1 MAAPLPSSAGK
12 CVFIHLLDANQGHP
26 LQTWPFADRDV
37 ISIGRSDE
45 NDIVIVDPQVSRN
58 HVRLV
63 LSDGVWA
70 LHSIGRHGTLIDDR
84 VVSEAKLEHLTVF
97 RLGAG
102 GPMLRFDTM
111 ALPQRRSETIDN
123 FNADILSILEV
134 DEARTQHEVNQIAEN
149 DLFRQLQEQSRLI
162 KAKGNPTDRS

>member
-12 CVFIHLLDANQGHP
+12 CVFIHLLDGNQGHP
-26 LQTWPFADRDV
+26 LQTWRFADRDV
-37 ISIGRSDE
+37 ISIGRNDE

-63 LSDGVWA
+63 LSDGLWA
-70 LHSIGRHGTLIDDR
+70 LQSTGRHGTLIDDR
-84 VVSEAKLEHLTVF
+84 VVSEAMLEHLTVF

-123 FNADILSILEV
+123 FNADILSMLEV
-134 DEARTQHEVNQIAEN
+134 DEIRTQHEVNQIAEN

-162 KAKGNPTDRS
+162 KAKGNPPDRS